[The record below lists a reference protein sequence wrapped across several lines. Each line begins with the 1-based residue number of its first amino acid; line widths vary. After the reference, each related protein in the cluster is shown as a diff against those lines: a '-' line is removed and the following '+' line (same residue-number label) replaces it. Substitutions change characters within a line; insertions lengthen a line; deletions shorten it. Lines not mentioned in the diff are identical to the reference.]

1 MLQAI
6 TGHGERMNAESPTGS
21 KLPPV
26 PSDDLPEQRV
36 KPPMHPDAAAFYSA
50 KEAGIEWKPNVPG
63 GTDSLSPFEEFLARL
78 GTRLP

>member
-21 KLPPV
+21 MLPPV
-26 PSDDLPEQRV
+26 PSDDLPERRV
-36 KPPMHPDAAAFYSA
+36 KPPMHLDAVAFYSA

-63 GTDSLSPFEEFLARL
+63 GTDSLSSLEKFLAKL